1 MGWQKSARKTNTR
14 LRFPG
19 SPSPWDCLSGLPIQW
34 GAINLSCRREAMA
47 EGSKTCCSQARVIWL
62 GHLYVGFSLIL
73 GLAWIRGTAPVAR
86 VQGWLRNAATQRQL
100 QGFVSGGVCST
111 LEVWHWGWA
120 PLNVLSDLGPGFT
133 NPKILSYVMVCIRQY
148 WHVYVRIC
156 TYPFCHDTFRAKCKC
171 KTPTSMLNHRQ
182 RRW

>member
-1 MGWQKSARKTNTR
+1 
-14 LRFPG
+14 
-19 SPSPWDCLSGLPIQW
+19 
-34 GAINLSCRREAMA
+34 MA

-120 PLNVLSDLGPGFT
+120 PLNVLSDRGPGFT
-133 NPKILSYVMVCIRQY
+133 NPKMAGGGHELHY
-148 WHVYVRIC
+148 
-156 TYPFCHDTFRAKCKC
+156 AKTNKQDVSFINCKSWIFS
-171 KTPTSMLNHRQ
+171 P
-182 RRW
+182 

>member
-1 MGWQKSARKTNTR
+1 
-14 LRFPG
+14 
-19 SPSPWDCLSGLPIQW
+19 
-34 GAINLSCRREAMA
+34 MA

-120 PLNVLSDLGPGFT
+120 PLNVLSDRGPGFT
-133 NPKILSYVMVCIRQY
+133 NPKISAVDTCISR
-148 WHVYVRIC
+148 
-156 TYPFCHDTFRAKCKC
+156 CKSLLFEFVLFNAELDPLFWQEIRS
-171 KTPTSMLNHRQ
+171 TATERDAADVLG
-182 RRW
+182 

>member
-1 MGWQKSARKTNTR
+1 
-14 LRFPG
+14 
-19 SPSPWDCLSGLPIQW
+19 
-34 GAINLSCRREAMA
+34 MA

-133 NPKILSYVMVCIRQY
+133 NPKI
-148 WHVYVRIC
+148 H
-156 TYPFCHDTFRAKCKC
+156 K
-171 KTPTSMLNHRQ
+171 
-182 RRW
+182 RRWGPAPLRANVVSDNRGDPAFALLLHMEALRLGKG